1 MTVKTESKSML
12 AAGVLTDSRDNRKN
26 ERLRVDVKVKY
37 KVIQRQ
43 SAMEKS
49 AVQGLHP
56 EGRSVN
62 ISLCGL
68 SIVTESALRKGEY
81 LKLELSLP
89 DRPQV
94 IRALAEV
101 MWGSVEAGQFVAGIR
116 FLILLNQA
124 DDVTIR
130 RFIEDHPSRSAR

>member
-1 MTVKTESKSML
+1 MTVKSESKSML
-12 AAGVLTDSRDNRKN
+12 AAGVLTDSRENRKN

-37 KVIQRQ
+37 KVIQRH

-49 AVQGLHP
+49 VAQGLHP

-89 DRPQV
+89 GRPQV

-124 DDVTIR
+124 DDVSIR
-130 RFIEDHPSRSAR
+130 RFIEDNTDRTAR